1 MNAQALSAH
10 VLQALA
16 RAQSEARPMNLE
28 TLTQAL
34 RVRRTDVRRAITVL
48 HRQGYVDALHMR
60 LTLAG
65 FAIGRAL
72 LDQSLPALRVP
83 AVSAVVAA

>member
-10 VLQALA
+10 VLSALA
-16 RAQSEARPMNLE
+16 RAQIEARPMNLE
-28 TLTQAL
+28 TLTEAL
-34 RVRRTDVRRAITVL
+34 RVRKTDIRRTVTVL

-65 FAIGRAL
+65 FAVGRAL
-72 LDQSLPALRVP
+72 LGEALPVLRRPAL
-83 AVSAVVAA
+83 SAVVAA